1 MQIEFHTGDGI
12 IVKSEVVETLSDLI
26 QDLRDLYQIG
36 FRDKPYKTFFWSKR
50 LIDMCDFMV
59 RF

>member
-36 FRDKPYKTFFWSKR
+36 FRDNSYKTFSGVKG
-50 LIDMCDFMV
+50 
-59 RF
+59 